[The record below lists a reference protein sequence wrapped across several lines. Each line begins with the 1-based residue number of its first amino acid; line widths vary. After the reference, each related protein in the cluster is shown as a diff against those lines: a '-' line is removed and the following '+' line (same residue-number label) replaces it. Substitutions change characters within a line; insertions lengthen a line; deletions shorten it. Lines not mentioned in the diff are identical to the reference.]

1 MCLNSNNKTDFIL
14 FQNYLNSLWI
24 LECLNYWNWFKINL
38 KGMGKCTVLDGL
50 HLAGPNQAGLA
61 AHCPKVGEPCSQA
74 ASVVVAVDSR
84 WWWQG
89 GWGKQVREF
98 ERGDDVPILGAG
110 GEGDSPAQA
119 HVGDGG
125 LKTTAGGARPD
136 IRSGKP
142 SDRS

>member
-1 MCLNSNNKTDFIL
+1 M
-14 FQNYLNSLWI
+14 FQFWAP
-24 LECLNYWNWFKINL
+24 E
-38 KGMGKCTVLDGL
+38 
-50 HLAGPNQAGLA
+50 
-61 AHCPKVGEPCSQA
+61 
-74 ASVVVAVDSR
+74 
-84 WWWQG
+84 
-89 GWGKQVREF
+89 
-98 ERGDDVPILGAG
+98 